1 MMVNEVLNIDNM
13 DYMKDIPDKWF
24 ELAIVDPPYGIGVDG
39 KNPIENKSDK
49 NHGKFNSK
57 EHDWDC
63 GIPSADYFN
72 ELKRVSVS
80 QIIWGGNY
88 FLDYLGYCKAPIIW
102 DKLNG
107 GSMFADGKM
116 AWTGGSLPRNL
127 KIFRHQWCGAF
138 KDSERGSEKIHPTQK
153 PIALYKWLLKNYA
166 KPGDKI
172 LDTHIGSGSIRIA
185 CHDMGFELHGC
196 ELDPDYWQAQEE
208 RFKRHIQ
215 QDELFSFEG
224 GNIKCQ

>member
-1 MMVNEVLNIDNM
+1 MINEVLNCDCM

-24 ELAIVDPPYGIGVDG
+24 ELAIVDPPYGMGVQG
-39 KNPIENKSDK
+39 QNPIKNKSDTK
-49 NHGKFNSK
+49 DFNT
-57 EHDWDC
+57 EWDVA
-63 GIPSADYFN
+63 PPDETYFN

-88 FLDYLGYCKAPIIW
+88 FLDYLGYCKAPIVW

-107 GSMFADGKM
+107 ASLYADGEM
-116 AWTGGSLPRNL
+116 AWTGGKLPRNL

-138 KDSERGSEKIHPTQK
+138 KDSERGVKNIHATQK

-166 KPGDKI
+166 KPADKI

-196 ELDPDYWQAQEE
+196 ELDHDYYKAQEE

-215 QDELFSFEG
+215 QDELFTFEG
-224 GNIKCQ
+224 GEICK